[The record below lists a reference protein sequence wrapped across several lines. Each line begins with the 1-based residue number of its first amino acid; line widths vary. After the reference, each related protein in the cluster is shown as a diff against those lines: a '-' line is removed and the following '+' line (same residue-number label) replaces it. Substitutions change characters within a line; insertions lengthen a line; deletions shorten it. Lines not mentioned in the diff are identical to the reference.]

1 MSYWIIV
8 HLIVR
13 HCLNEASIPHC
24 RVICLHGRAS
34 TKSRTRTLE
43 FSFMCSCCIKNS
55 LPMWIRLSHAGLS
68 LKMTLGVTDFF
79 FFFSVLVQYFWHL
92 ASHSDSQRILSKFCS
107 LERGD
112 RAKAKALCPC
122 IHAPLPCTHT
132 LTHFLKS
139 QCVRLTLK
147 SKFIWTAWKKYE
159 RYLLLFP
166 LGLYSQK
173 VAGNISS

>member
-79 FFFSVLVQYFWHL
+79 FFFQCPGSVFL
-92 ASHSDSQRILSKFCS
+92 ALSFTLRFPAHSFQILQPGKRRQGQSKGFM
-107 LERGD
+107 
-112 RAKAKALCPC
+112 PM
-122 IHAPLPCTHT
+122 HARTLAVHTHT
-132 LTHFLKS
+132 HTFPQIAVCEIDFKIKVYLSCLKKIWALS
-139 QCVRLTLK
+139 SAFSLGFVFSK
-147 SKFIWTAWKKYE
+147 SSW
-159 RYLLLFP
+159 
-166 LGLYSQK
+166 
-173 VAGNISS
+173 